1 MAASGSTRPDRSGQA
16 SKGETRRGPPEHQQP
31 GAKNTVPPINV
42 GICTAPQREALPGN
56 WWGLLSSEGHMTDIQ
71 IAREAAAK
79 AQVSLIVQKMI
90 LSGDYDDWP
99 NVQAA
104 LNAIRMVRAPE

>member
-1 MAASGSTRPDRSGQA
+1 
-16 SKGETRRGPPEHQQP
+16 
-31 GAKNTVPPINV
+31 
-42 GICTAPQREALPGN
+42 
-56 WWGLLSSEGHMTDIQ
+56 MTDIQ

-79 AQVSLIVQKMI
+79 AQVSPIVQKMI

-104 LNAIRMVRAPE
+104 LNAIRMARAPE